1 VRLDPALFLVED
13 RADGEIA
20 LEGLEGFL
28 DRDELLPEQRR
39 ILLGDVGAQQV
50 ASLAPAQRA
59 SKIVISDLSTAQS
72 AKTG

>member
-1 VRLDPALFLVED
+1 MRLDPALFLVED

-39 ILLGDVGAQQV
+39 ILLSPIREDG
-50 ASLAPAQRA
+50 LA
-59 SKIVISDLSTAQS
+59 LSI
-72 AKTG
+72 